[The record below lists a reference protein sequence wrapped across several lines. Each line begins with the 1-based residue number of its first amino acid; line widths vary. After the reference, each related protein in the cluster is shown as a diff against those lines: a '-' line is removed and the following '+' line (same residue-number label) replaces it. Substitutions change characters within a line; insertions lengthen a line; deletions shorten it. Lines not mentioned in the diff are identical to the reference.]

1 MFWIVMCALCFFI
14 GRATAPRA
22 PARDRK
28 GRFVRSVPPVQ
39 RARAMAKT
47 LRDSLPTLRLPDI
60 GPQHLAVFGAACLG
74 IGLAM
79 AVPVAMAPVAMLAP
93 LPLGVAAGRRIIT
106 PTKSKMSWRHL
117 PLTTLDPTDTMWED
131 WSC

>member
-1 MFWIVMCALCFFI
+1 MFSVILIVIVGVLAFLA
-14 GRATAPRA
+14 GRASARPTPRK
-22 PARDRK
+22 RDKR
-28 GRFVRSVPPVQ
+28 GRFIKAEPP
-39 RARAMAKT
+39 RKFTM
-47 LRDSLPTLRLPDI
+47 PTLPDL

-93 LPLGVAAGRRIIT
+93 LPVGVAMGRRIIT
-106 PTKSKMSWRHL
+106 PTKSNLSWSHL